1 MIGVDVLPLN
11 LELNG
16 EGMATVPRKSQ
27 EVIFSE
33 EVLRNPRKSLEIF
46 GNPRMRGRL
55 AGGAR
60 RRRLAP
66 HEVAGV
72 ACAVRPRGLRLPSAP
87 VSECRFRLPG
97 FPEILAHPLTGRR
110 PESLYMNFT
119 SKDANFDP
127 GWAFKVKT

>member
-1 MIGVDVLPLN
+1 MIGVNVLLLN
-11 LELNG
+11 LELNR

-27 EVIFSE
+27 EVIFSQE
-33 EVLRNPRKSLEIF
+33 ILRNPRKSLEIF

-66 HEVAGV
+66 DEVAGV

-97 FPEILAHPLTGRR
+97 FPEILAPPPHRER
-110 PESLYMNFT
+110 PELLHVRCT
-119 SKDANFDP
+119 R
-127 GWAFKVKT
+127 